1 MQSCQQH
8 LQGLGL
14 PIAEVAVGVQG
25 VVGAVQPEGD
35 GGVLVLNG
43 DSRLEGDLCRG
54 TSKIQSSENLSVL
67 WVFPFL
73 CKGKLD
79 P

>member
-14 PIAEVAVGVQG
+14 PVAEVAVGVQG
-25 VVGAVQPEGD
+25 VIGAVQPEGD

-43 DSRLEGDLCRG
+43 DSRLESDLC
-54 TSKIQSSENLSVL
+54 
-67 WVFPFL
+67 
-73 CKGKLD
+73 
-79 P
+79 